1 MDAQC
6 SSGLKPS
13 HQVVVGTLLPS
24 LAKDTKL
31 VLRGRMFRVTQIIP
45 EANVVYLEQRGASGK
60 WAGFDLRA
68 NLQELQA
75 ALAAES
81 AALV

>member
-1 MDAQC
+1 MRAWRFGLACDAR
-6 SSGLKPS
+6 
-13 HQVVVGTLLPS
+13 
-24 LAKDTKL
+24 AKGTKL
-31 VLRGRMFRVTQIIP
+31 VLRGRTFPVAQATP
-45 EANVVYLEQRGASGK
+45 EAR
-60 WAGFDLRA
+60 FDLRA